1 MYIFIIYIYIYIYM
15 YIFIIYIYIFL
26 GISLSCSLVIVSELF
41 SGEVFKTFVIL
52 STISLPI
59 KLPVVSAV

>member
-1 MYIFIIYIYIYIYM
+1 M